1 MTRNALPL
9 RRSWPVAGCVLHFF
23 VVFGDSWN
31 FVVLFLFDLVLM
43 VAFDVFSTGYYG
55 ASVNFNFSMVLT
67 NFFKMDSDENNKFSI
82 HLSETV
88 RIVVRVHLL
97 YLHAIFSQAGLF
109 PKFLQWLEISRH
121 IWSLF
126 EVIGV
131 TKLSEFL
138 WQWTF
143 YFIDW
148 FFRPPSLF
156 NVNFEVTN
164 EN

>member
-1 MTRNALPL
+1 
-9 RRSWPVAGCVLHFF
+9 
-23 VVFGDSWN
+23 
-31 FVVLFLFDLVLM
+31 M

-109 PKFLQWLEISRH
+109 PKFLQ
-121 IWSLF
+121 
-126 EVIGV
+126 
-131 TKLSEFL
+131 
-138 WQWTF
+138 
-143 YFIDW
+143 
-148 FFRPPSLF
+148 
-156 NVNFEVTN
+156 
-164 EN
+164 